1 MSKLSSSYLIKL
13 CWTSWLILFVSPLQL
28 KLQEHL
34 QNVTGFHSVMKIFT
48 DWLISGETSLSKLK
62 TPSKLVEP
70 IERQIKA
77 HKVCP

>member
-1 MSKLSSSYLIKL
+1 M
-13 CWTSWLILFVSPLQL
+13 

-48 DWLISGETSLSKLK
+48 DWLINGETSLSKLK

-70 IERQIKA
+70 IMEQIKS
-77 HKVCP
+77 HKVSVVVTPCLFPHVRLVYS